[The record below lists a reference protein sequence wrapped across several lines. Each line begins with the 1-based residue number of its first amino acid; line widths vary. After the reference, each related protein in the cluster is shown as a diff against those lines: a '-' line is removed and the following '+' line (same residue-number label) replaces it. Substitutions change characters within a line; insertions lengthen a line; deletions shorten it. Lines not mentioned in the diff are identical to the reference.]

1 MTHSSRRQIAFK
13 GILLIALGLFLYSRI
28 ANGSLYFYINERFLG
43 YTLFAVV
50 ALLAV
55 GVNYQFL
62 LQRQSRRRDAPH
74 DHGSDDHGH
83 SHDQGDDHYHD
94 HYHDHGHDHADH
106 NHEHRLTWVGALLVL
121 TPIILGIVVTP
132 RPLGASAMDVRQVDV
147 TTAGIGSLPA
157 AVRAAQEKAAG
168 ERNVLE
174 WNQTFQTTQDAH
186 TALAGEPVDV
196 IGFVYRDERFGNDQ
210 FFVTRF
216 VVSCCAA
223 DAAVSGVVVE
233 WPEGAALETDA
244 WVRVT
249 GTLAA
254 GQLGDTTLPVVRA
267 QSVDPVDPP
276 QQPYL
281 YP

>member
-1 MTHSSRRQIAFK
+1 MTHSSRLQIAFK
-13 GILLIALGLFLYSRI
+13 GILLIALGLFLYSCI

-62 LQRQSRRRDAPH
+62 LQRQSRLQATQH
-74 DHGSDDHGH
+74 DHDSHDHTH
-83 SHDQGDDHYHD
+83 SHD
-94 HYHDHGHDHADH
+94 HDHGHDHADH

-168 ERNVLE
+168 ERTVLE

-186 TALAGEPVDV
+186 MVLAGEPVDV
-196 IGFVYRDERFGNDQ
+196 IGFVYRDERFGADQ

-223 DAAVSGVVVE
+223 DAAVSGMVVE
-233 WPEGAALETDA
+233 WPAGAALETDA